1 MTKSLVLTAERSKA
15 WSIVYDC
22 CGATK
27 NFLRLNPFVTYEKEI
42 SPSTKNTVT
51 ELWVI
56 EFVS

>member
-27 NFLRLNPFVTYEKEI
+27 NFPCLNPFTAYGKEM
-42 SPSTKNTVT
+42 TKIQHHFTMSKIV
-51 ELWVI
+51 LI
-56 EFVS
+56 